1 MGTDDQIHATQIE
14 ALLFAEGGMSKI
26 ELTKYL
32 GITPEELE
40 RAIAVMRERG
50 GERGVVLVDDG
61 TTLELRTAPSC
72 AALIERIRKE
82 EYNRDIG
89 RAGLEVLAAV
99 LYKNAQ
105 TRAQIDFIR
114 GVNSTQTLRTLT
126 MRGLLRKVTNPQNER
141 SYMYEPTTELL
152 AHLGITKISELPDF
166 EQIQKQ
172 LNDLETPHP
181 EVSEAAHEASSEE
194 LPETSETDHE

>member
-1 MGTDDQIHATQIE
+1 METDDQTHATQIE
-14 ALLFAEGGMSKI
+14 ALLFAEGSMSKI
-26 ELTKYL
+26 ELAKDL

-40 RAIAVMRERG
+40 RAITVMRERE
-50 GERGVVLVDDG
+50 GERGIVLVDDG
-61 TTLELRTAPSC
+61 EALELRTAPSC
-72 AALIERIRKE
+72 AQLIERVRKE
-82 EYNRDIG
+82 EYDRDIG

-141 SYMYEPTTELL
+141 SYLYEPTADLL
-152 AHLGITKISELPDF
+152 AHLGISKIGDLPDF
-166 EQIQKQ
+166 ELIQKQ

-194 LPETSETDHE
+194 LSEPIETDHE